1 MSCGTGR
8 RAGADEPAR
17 AQSDHFCG
25 TCNRL
30 RITADGNLKVCL
42 FDNAEVSLRDI
53 LRAPSS
59 PATPETDRDGLL
71 LDVISLAVG
80 NKAAKHAG
88 MDLLK
93 GMQNRSM
100 VMIGG

>member
-1 MSCGTGR
+1 MASNPGTIGSFS
-8 RAGADEPAR
+8 GGEK
-17 AQSDHFCG
+17 SDHFCA

-53 LRAPSS
+53 LRSSSS
-59 PATPETDRDGLL
+59 PSNVDAPVDVAL

-80 NKAAKHAG
+80 NKKAKHAG

-93 GMQNRSM
+93 EMKNRSM